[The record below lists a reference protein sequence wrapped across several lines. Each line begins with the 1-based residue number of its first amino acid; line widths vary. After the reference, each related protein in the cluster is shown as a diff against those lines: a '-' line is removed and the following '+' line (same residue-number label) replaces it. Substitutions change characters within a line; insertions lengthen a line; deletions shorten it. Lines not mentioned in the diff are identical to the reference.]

1 MKSKTLWVT
10 RTGVLLALVLVAQF
24 VGKLIPAGA
33 VILGPVN
40 TSQIITGSLVNMM
53 LVIAAGIVGVGSGI
67 TIGVLSSLLAT
78 LLGIGPIFPQIT
90 PLIAAGNAILV
101 LIIYFVFKAANG
113 LHGGAQIGVK
123 IGGVLVAAIV
133 KCGFLWFTV
142 PKMLTLIPGVKPQQ
156 AKMLTIMFSW
166 PQAVTAVIGG
176 LLALAVLPAIKK
188 ALKSDAKN

>member
-90 PLIAAGNAILV
+90 PLIAVGNAILV

-113 LHGGAQIGVK
+113 LHGRAQIGVK